1 MTKQRRV
8 YLFGSPFSLWRKE
21 GWPSR
26 YSKTVALAKPTVSR
40 SKRNSEAGTLAR
52 AKATATDTLNQQKP
66 ADVRQWPRITSKGC
80 GSGCAFAFGENAEPA
95 KFFVAFLWQFIN
107 RKLGDVLQIPAQCAA
122 QIFRDRIIVPVRAAF
137 RFGDDF
143 VDHFEFQQILR
154 RQLKRLGRFGSMPPV
169 SPQNRGTRFRTD
181 HRIVSVL

>member
-66 ADVRQWPRITSKGC
+66 ADVRQLPRITSKGC
-80 GSGCAFAFGENAEPA
+80 GSGCAFAFGENAAQE
-95 KFFVAFLWQFIN
+95 KFFVAFRWRFIN
-107 RKLGDVLQIPAQCAA
+107 RQTREVHDI
-122 QIFRDRIIVPVRAAF
+122 
-137 RFGDDF
+137 
-143 VDHFEFQQILR
+143 
-154 RQLKRLGRFGSMPPV
+154 
-169 SPQNRGTRFRTD
+169 SPQ
-181 HRIVSVL
+181 